1 MIADNLFAEFDIG
14 QISLFKMFS
23 WNSLI
28 QEPIADTQMET
39 FRPARIQ
46 TSQAQRRQPDPTA
59 SGRRLEFLR
68 DFRINLFES
77 NSILK

>member
-1 MIADNLFAEFDIG
+1 M
-14 QISLFKMFS
+14 
-23 WNSLI
+23 I
-28 QEPIADTQMET
+28 QEPIADTPMEI

-77 NSILK
+77 KPILK